1 MTRNENVNPRQRG
14 RTVSVI
20 LLAAVVMSFDSIT
33 WRSSA
38 SGCDDDS
45 GPARAAVPELHASEP
60 PPPGPELLKYSPEQI
75 EAAYEGKEIPE
86 AVAMYLVI
94 VRDGQLDGTHG
105 WFGPAKSRFSW
116 QWLADK
122 NGVPADGALPK
133 DKFQGDPTIFKMLD
147 RDRDDSISGSDL
159 DWSDNNPWVRQSY
172 MIGRMFRRI
181 DPSGDGK
188 LTTEEWQAFFEK
200 IAGDSD
206 TIRAEQLRDA
216 LIPPGNGFSPG
227 DMPSKE
233 TLIKGLMAGEI
244 GSLQEGPD
252 VDELAPDFELRPLGG
267 GEPIRLSD
275 RIGKKPVVLVFGNF
289 TCGPFRS
296 TYPAVEAVRERQK
309 DNADFLMVYVREA
322 HPTDGW
328 AMKSNDKVGVSVAQ
342 PTTFEER
349 HAVAEQCAAKLNPS
363 MPLLVDDINDTV
375 GNAYSGMPARLY
387 VIDTNGRVAYKS
399 GRGPFGF
406 KPEEMEQAL
415 LMLTLEEA
423 NAKPTVAISDDVE
436 GWRLLPKVISGSGQ
450 PLPSWARAV
459 ATHLPRTAAAMLEL
473 DFAHRTKSPVD
484 PILRAKMR
492 WVIANA
498 NHCGYSQAYAIADL
512 RRAGASA
519 AEITTLTGDPNAWP
533 EADRKCL
540 EFARLLTVAAPTI
553 SDEMFEDLRTQ
564 FGNKQVAS
572 MVLLAAYGNFQDR
585 IVLGLNLPIE
595 AHGPLAPLDVEFAEG
610 ALQIASL
617 IPPPG
622 EVPTLSGAGEDV
634 IPDEA
639 DWAAISFDELQTR
652 LAQQRDRKPRLP
664 IPSWEDVRGKLPPA
678 MATRPTR
685 IVWSLMTYGYAAELQ
700 IPWSVATRTMWA
712 ERPGNRVFEESLF
725 WIQTRTIECNYCM
738 GHCEMLLEV
747 AGLDKNQVADR
758 TRQLASNDWSAFPLE
773 EQRAYAYARKLS
785 KAPWTL
791 TAEDYRTLEQDLG
804 PEKAMSTFWW
814 LCRGLYMTRISDGF
828 QLPLEREN
836 VFGEAPQQKNK

>member
-1 MTRNENVNPRQRG
+1 MFRWI
-14 RTVSVI
+14 SI
-20 LLAAVVMSFDSIT
+20 AAVFTLASFSMTFAQESSDSVSTLQQPVAATLPIPKEPP
-33 WRSSA
+33 A
-38 SGCDDDS
+38 P
-45 GPARAAVPELHASEP
+45 GPA
-60 PPPGPELLKYSPEQI
+60 LLKYTTEQI
-75 EAAYEGKEIPE
+75 EAAYEGKEMPE
-86 AVAMYLVI
+86 AVVMYLVI
-94 VRDGQLDGTHG
+94 AKGGQLDGTNG

-116 QWLADK
+116 KWLAER
-122 NGVPADGALPK
+122 NGVAAEESLPK
-133 DKFQGDPTIFKMLD
+133 DKFQGDPAIFKVLD
-147 RDRDDSISGSDL
+147 RDRDDSISSSDL
-159 DWSDNNPWVRQSY
+159 DWSDSNPWVRQSY

-188 LTTEEWQAFFEK
+188 LTAEEWQTFFEK
-200 IAGDSD
+200 LAGDGD
-206 TIRAEQLRDA
+206 TIRSEQLRDA
-216 LIPPGNGFSPG
+216 LIPPGSGFSPG
-227 DMPSKE
+227 DMPGKE

-244 GSLQEGPD
+244 GSLQEGPNI
-252 VDELAPDFELRPLGG
+252 DEVAPDFELRPLGG

-275 RIGKKPVVLVFGNF
+275 RIGRKPMVLVFGNF

-296 TYPAVEAVRERQK
+296 TYPTVEAVRERQK

-349 HAVAEQCAAKLNPS
+349 QTVAEQCAAKLNPS
-363 MPLLVDDINDTV
+363 MPLLIDDINDAV

-423 NAKPTVAISDDVE
+423 SKKAAVAIPDDAE
-436 GWRLLPKVISGSGQ
+436 AWKLLPKAISGSGQ

-459 ATHLPRTAAAMLEL
+459 ATQLPRTAAAMLEL
-473 DFAHRTKSPVD
+473 DFAHRTKSPID

-498 NHCGYSQAYAIADL
+498 NQCEYSKTYAVADL
-512 RRAGASA
+512 KRAGATDA
-519 AEITTLTGDPNAWP
+519 DLTALAKDPATWP
-533 EADRKCL
+533 EAERKPL

-553 SDEMFEDLRTQ
+553 SDQLFAELQAQ
-564 FGNKQVAS
+564 FGDSQVAS

-585 IVLGLNLPIE
+585 IVLGLNLPME
-595 AHGPLAPLDVEFAEG
+595 ADGPLAPLDVEFVDG
-610 ALQIASL
+610 ALQMASL
-617 IPPPG
+617 MPPQG
-622 EVPTLSGAGEDV
+622 ELPSLQTTGKDLISNDG
-634 IPDEA
+634 
-639 DWAAISFDELQTR
+639 DWAALSFEELQSR
-652 LAQQRDRKPRLP
+652 LESQRNRKPRLP
-664 IPSWEDVRGKLPPA
+664 IPSWDQVQGKLPPA
-678 MATRPTR
+678 MSARPTR

-700 IPWSVATRTMWA
+700 IPWSIATRTMWA
-712 ERPGNRVFEESLF
+712 ELPGDRVFEESLF
-725 WIQTRTIECNYCM
+725 WIQTRAIECNYCM

-747 AGLDKNQVADR
+747 AGLDKEGVADR
-758 TRQLASNDWSAFPLE
+758 TRKLASDDWSTFPPE

-791 TAEDYRTLEQDLG
+791 TADDYHTLEKDLG
-804 PEKAMSTFWW
+804 PAKAMSTFWW

-836 VFGEAPQQKNK
+836 VFGDPAKK